1 MERRER
7 EASSASTTNLTDEQK
22 LAAEIQRLQ
31 KEGNRLLQ
39 EEQQR
44 MKEEIKST
52 LNNLN
57 TPMWVSSLNR
67 IKISWKADKNDSTN
81 GGYNE
86 ENLNR
91 FLKKYGSIVALIISS
106 KKKGSALVEYSSK
119 EASEMA
125 LEFEKG
131 IIEFNFYNYNDL

>member
-7 EASSASTTNLTDEQK
+7 EASSGGSTTNLTDEQK
-22 LAAEIQRLQ
+22 LAAEIKRLQ

-44 MKEEIKST
+44 MKEEIKRTLNDLNTPIWDST
-52 LNNLN
+52 LN
-57 TPMWVSSLNR
+57 R
-67 IKISWKADKNDSTN
+67 IRISWKAEKNDPTN

-106 KKKGSALVEYSSK
+106 KKKGSALVEYTSK
-119 EASEMA
+119 ESSEMA
-125 LEFEKG
+125 LDLEKG
-131 IIEFNFYNYNDL
+131 IIFLIKLS